1 MAVKDVRKY
10 YLKMLAQYTEE
21 KENLKDYEQAFKDS
35 FITEDKL
42 EEAKT
47 YFTALETNFERIKY
61 IMFLLDSPK
70 RAAKKPKY
78 NKQYKKQLEEFEK
91 HKATESQV
99 TEENKNLM
107 NEINSSLDKLINK

>member
-1 MAVKDVRKY
+1 MAVKDVKKY
-10 YLKMLAQYTEE
+10 YLKMLSQYTEE

-35 FITEDKL
+35 FITEDQL
-42 EEAKT
+42 DEAKA
-47 YFTALETNFERIKY
+47 YFAALETNFERIKY

-91 HKATESQV
+91 RKATESQV
-99 TEENKNLM
+99 VEENKKLM
-107 NEINSSLDKLINK
+107 GEINDSLDKLISK